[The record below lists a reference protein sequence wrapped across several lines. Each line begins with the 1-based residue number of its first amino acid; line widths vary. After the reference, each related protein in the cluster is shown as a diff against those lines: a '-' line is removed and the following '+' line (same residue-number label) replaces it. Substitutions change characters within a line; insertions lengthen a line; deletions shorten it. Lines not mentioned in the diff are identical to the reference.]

1 MTWSILTNQVSSLT
15 IECELSLSILLLY
28 GCRQLAVAGRSVT
41 VEQNSKSTVDSAE
54 ISDDDRL
61 WAALSWIPLTPLWPI
76 IAIIM
81 LLIEGKKER
90 QFIRY
95 HAILSL
101 LTGLVGTLLLFLCV
115 GFLVYLVMLFFAFK
129 AYQGEKVRIPLL
141 TDLAENQGWV

>member
-1 MTWSILTNQVSSLT
+1 
-15 IECELSLSILLLY
+15 
-28 GCRQLAVAGRSVT
+28 VT
-41 VEQNSKSTVDSAE
+41 VEENSKSTVDSAE

-115 GFLVYLVMLFFAFK
+115 GFLVYLVMFYFAFK
-129 AYQGEKVRIPLL
+129 AYQGEKVRIPVL